1 MTQAENM
8 YLCGMFV
15 RKKKNRSGT
24 ISVVVVS
31 KSHGQFKEVK
41 SFGVAQTESE
51 AKILHQTALEWLR
64 THAGQQTL
72 DFENSKGLELEA
84 TKRVISN
91 MDAILINGTQLL
103 LNRIY
108 DHIGFNRIPDEI
120 LRHLVIARVSQ
131 PASKLATTE
140 YLKSYYD
147 EDIDLNNIY
156 RYMDKLYNN
165 QQELVQQIS
174 VEHTCKM
181 LGGKIGLMFYDVTT
195 LYFESAKTDQ
205 LREPGFSKDGK
216 TAESQVVLG
225 LLVSEGGYPLSYSL
239 FNGSQYEGYT
249 MIPLIDDFKQRF
261 SLGNDFIVVADSGLM
276 NSTNVELLRKAGYK
290 YIIGARIKSEGQQVK
305 KWILEQL
312 QEDNCC
318 HEYKRN
324 NGERLLLHYS
334 ETRAKK
340 DVYNRERGITRL
352 RKVYKSGKLTKQQ
365 VNKRGYNKFLEI
377 SKDIEV
383 VISEQKIAEDSKWD
397 GLKGYITNTDLDA
410 NKVIAEY
417 HGLWVVERAFRISKG
432 SLEMRPMFHFTE
444 RRIEAH
450 VCICFVAYKIYKEL
464 ERTIHKKKIALSVG
478 KVLDAAKTI
487 STIRVKL
494 PENGCFYTKTLFL
507 TDKHREIQPLFETEE
522 EEEIDR
528 VTH

>member
-1 MTQAENM
+1 
-8 YLCGMFV
+8 MFV
-15 RKKKNRSGT
+15 RKKRNRSGT
-24 ISVVVVS
+24 ISIVVVS

-41 SFGVAQTESE
+41 SFGVAHTESE
-51 AKILHQTALEWLR
+51 VENLYQTALHWLK
-64 THAGQQTL
+64 THGGQQTL
-72 DFENSKGLELEA
+72 DFENNKGLELEE

-91 MDAILINGTQLL
+91 MDAVLINGTQLL
-103 LNRIY
+103 LDHIY
-108 DHIGFNRIPDEI
+108 DDIGFNCIPDDI
-120 LRHLVIARVSQ
+120 LRHLVIARVCQ
-131 PASKLATTE
+131 PASKLATIE

-147 EDIDLNNIY
+147 EDIELNHIY
-156 RYMDKLYNN
+156 RYMDKLYNT
-165 QQELVQQIS
+165 QQELIQQIS
-174 VEHTCKM
+174 VEHTRKI

-195 LYFESAKTDQ
+195 LYFESSKTDE

-249 MIPLIDDFKQRF
+249 MIPIIDDFKQRF
-261 SLGNDFIVVADSGLM
+261 SLGKDFIVVADSGLM

-290 YIIGARIKSEGQQVK
+290 YVIGARIKSEGQQVK
-305 KWILEQL
+305 NWMLEQSK
-312 QEDNCC
+312 ENNRC
-318 HEYKRN
+318 HEYKRT
-324 NGERLLLHYS
+324 NGERLILHYS
-334 ETRAKK
+334 EKRAKK
-340 DVYNRERGITRL
+340 DAYNRERGIARL

-383 VISEQKIAEDSKWD
+383 VISEQKISEDSKWD
-397 GLKGYITNTDLDA
+397 GLKGYITNTHLNADR
-410 NKVIAEY
+410 VIAEY
-417 HGLWVVERAFRISKG
+417 HGLWVVERAFRISKS

-450 VCICFVAYKIYKEL
+450 VCICFVAYKLYKEL
-464 ERTIHKKKIALSVG
+464 ERTIHEKKIGLSVG

-487 STIRVKL
+487 TTIRVKL
-494 PENGCFYTKTLFL
+494 PENGEFYTKTLFL
-507 TDKHREIQPLFETEE
+507 TDKHREIQPLFEPSDGK
-522 EEEIDR
+522 IDR